1 MRGHG
6 PRRSPSPPKPVLGRS
21 EGNFIDCRETEMQM
35 QGPVKIVHVPV
46 ESAEQLNSPAGERHA
61 ITSRDS
67 RVP

>member
-1 MRGHG
+1 
-6 PRRSPSPPKPVLGRS
+6 
-21 EGNFIDCRETEMQM
+21 M